1 MGSQRFE
8 SESPKVLGP
17 SGSSFHEVRPSSGCP
32 IASVI
37 LSSWSCFTK
46 PRLTSLTRSSI
57 FLIERGRRPTP
68 ARDGSS
74 RPGESRPLGS
84 FRISSPVQARQRF
97 PGCVRGRAGLVSR
110 LPGASTSQE
119 MAAYLSPLSRYRPI
133 VPKSNGSAASIN
145 PHTRPMASGP
155 TPVKSGF
162 WMLNQ
167 FQKNR
172 RPTNRKP

>member
-1 MGSQRFE
+1 MEEGWPTSSSNNRIPQSAHTSAGTQIGCCDSLHGQGCVVSAADVQAALLADVGAAGRFRVA
-8 SESPKVLGP
+8 PCAAPCKRPILG
-17 SGSSFHEVRPSSGCP
+17 H
-32 IASVI
+32 
-37 LSSWSCFTK
+37 
-46 PRLTSLTRSSI
+46 
-57 FLIERGRRPTP
+57 
-68 ARDGSS
+68 
-74 RPGESRPLGS
+74 GS

-133 VPKSNGSAASIN
+133 VPRSNGSAASIN